1 MSEPAI
7 DEPLIAGGVRCHGGY
22 VDGQYVSPR
31 SVVRRPAIVAW
42 RHRLADEGH
51 PLIHVPAKYVPPN
64 YPNYPQA
71 KYLLKEGVVEPVTR
85 ALTIISIVE
94 GFGARIREV
103 KVPDFNVELKESV
116 EGTALAHLA
125 NGLFEAHARDEAG
138 HRNEGG
144 HKQMWEAARDLG
156 LAKPHIPATCC
167 CA

>member
-1 MSEPAI
+1 MSSLQYSFDDLMREPAI

-22 VDGQYVSPR
+22 VGGRYVSPR
-31 SVVRRPAIVAW
+31 SAVRGAAIEMW
-42 RHRLADEGH
+42 RQRLLDEGQ
-51 PLIHVPAKYVPPN
+51 PLVHVPAKYVPPN

-71 KYLLKEGVVEPVTR
+71 KFLLKEGVVEPVTR

-103 KVPDFNVELKESV
+103 RVPDLQKEVKEGV
-116 EGTALAHLA
+116 EGTSLAHLA

-138 HRNEGG
+138 HRDQGG

-156 LAKPHIPATCC
+156 
-167 CA
+167 